1 MTAISHGMILA
12 AGLGLR
18 MRPLTAERPKP
29 LIELRGQTL
38 LDRAL
43 ERLAQAGVTDTVVN
57 THYKADMIAGSMA
70 GRAGVAV
77 SHEPSLLDTGG
88 GVRNALSAL
97 GGAPFFV
104 VNSDSVWVDGPS
116 PALDRMIAAWNNA
129 KMDALLMVHPAVT
142 ARGYHGTGDY
152 FVEPDG
158 PARRRRE
165 FEVAPF
171 VFTGVQILHPR
182 LFDTSPDGAFS
193 LNLLYDRAEAE
204 GRLHALVHDG
214 DWYHVGTPPD
224 LATAEA
230 ELADGHVAAQSR

>member
-1 MTAISHGMILA
+1 MTVISRGMVLA

-18 MRPLTAERPKP
+18 MRPLTTARPKP
-29 LIELRGQTL
+29 LIALRGQTL

-43 ERLAQAGVTDTVVN
+43 ERLAA
-57 THYKADMIAGSMA
+57 
-70 GRAGVAV
+70 AGVAEAVVNSHFKAEMIAAHLAGRPGVTV
-77 SHEPSLLDTGG
+77 SHEPALLDTGG
-88 GVRNALSAL
+88 GVRKALRHL
-97 GGAPFFV
+97 GDGPFIV
-104 VNSDSVWVDGPS
+104 VNSDTVWIDGPT
-116 PALDRMIAAWNNA
+116 PALARLAAAWNDA
-129 KMDALLMVHPAVT
+129 TMDALLLVHPAVT
-142 ARGYHGTGDY
+142 AHGYHGAGDY

-182 LFDTSPDGAFS
+182 LFRTSPDGAFS

-224 LATAEA
+224 LAAAEA

>member
-1 MTAISHGMILA
+1 MTAISRGMVLA

-18 MRPLTAERPKP
+18 MRPLTEARPKP
-29 LIELRGQTL
+29 LIGLFGQTL

-43 ERLAQAGVTDTVVN
+43 DRLSKAGVTDAVVN
-57 THYKADMIAGSMA
+57 THYKAGMIADHLA
-70 GRAGVAV
+70 GRAGVTL
-77 SHEPSLLDTGG
+77 SHEPDLLDTGG
-88 GVRNALSAL
+88 GVRNALPHL
-97 GGAPFFV
+97 GDGPFFV

-116 PALDRMIAAWNNA
+116 QALGRVAAAWDDA
-129 KMDALLMVHPAVT
+129 AMDALLMVHPSVT
-142 ARGYHGTGDY
+142 ARGYHGAGDY

-182 LFDTSPDGAFS
+182 LFNASPPTAFS
-193 LNLLYDRAEAE
+193 LNLLYDRAEAA
-204 GRLHALVHDG
+204 GRLYALVHDG
-214 DWYHVGTPPD
+214 DWYHVGTPTD
-224 LATAEA
+224 LRAAES

>member
-1 MTAISHGMILA
+1 MTAISRGMVLA

-18 MRPLTAERPKP
+18 MRPLTETRPKP
-29 LIELRGQTL
+29 LIGLFGQTL

-43 ERLAQAGVTDTVVN
+43 ERLSKAGVTKAVVN
-57 THYKADMIAGSMA
+57 THYKAGMIADHLA
-70 GRAGVAV
+70 GRPGVTL
-77 SHEPSLLDTGG
+77 SHEPDLLDTGG
-88 GVRNALSAL
+88 GVRNALPHL
-97 GGAPFFV
+97 GNGPFFV

-116 PALDRMIAAWNNA
+116 QALARVAAAWDDTA
-129 KMDALLMVHPAVT
+129 MDALLMVHPSVT
-142 ARGYHGTGDY
+142 AHGYHGAGDY

-182 LFDTSPDGAFS
+182 LFNTSPPAAFS

-204 GRLHALVHDG
+204 GRLYALVHDG
-214 DWYHVGTPPD
+214 DWYHVGTPTD
-224 LATAEA
+224 LRAAES